1 MKVHRIKITSWTS
14 SFRYPNVISG
24 YQPTLYVPP
33 ISTVLGII
41 NACAGFYNSFDN
53 IELGYYFDY
62 TAKAT
67 DLETVYQIS
76 VDSKGAPKKQ
86 VKANVLNREF
96 LLECRLY
103 LYLKDNRLVDYFR
116 YPRFQILLG
125 RSNDLATIEEIKEC
139 ELVEKENAN
148 MIRGQIV
155 PFMGNFL
162 PGTIQALPKYFTDT
176 IPRNNIGTEAYSVI
190 PYDSDSF
197 PTKLKAYSDYI
208 DNKEVDIYFHQLNF
222 G

>member
-1 MKVHRIKITSWTS
+1 
-14 SFRYPNVISG
+14 
-24 YQPTLYVPP
+24 
-33 ISTVLGII
+33 
-41 NACAGFYNSFDN
+41 
-53 IELGYYFDY
+53 
-62 TAKAT
+62 
-67 DLETVYQIS
+67 
-76 VDSKGAPKKQ
+76 
-86 VKANVLNREF
+86 
-96 LLECRLY
+96 
-103 LYLKDNRLVDYFR
+103 
-116 YPRFQILLG
+116 
-125 RSNDLATIEEIKEC
+125 
-139 ELVEKENAN
+139 